1 MEFLA
6 CYVFQYCD
14 MSSFRPAPLWAI
26 KLQANC
32 CSFVPLAVLGGV
44 DEQSVL
50 TGEAIEKIGHCCQDT
65 GKATEDLRKIRQAV
79 LKPHGCTSSTLQS
92 ALKMGSNYLVMLT
105 DGTFLPCFHFI
116 SIQMSPDEAFQ
127 LCVRFLWGLLQDI
140 MVMREVSLLNPWQQ
154 CTAILLLLCQ
164 RVSGVSD
171 PSIIRGERA
180 TQKKATDYS
189 VVEQEQ
195 LHLTTGGAVVSQVS
209 QGKSILPSC
218 RRTGEGAGGRSRR
231 EQKRYNFTAEHA
243 RLVLQCEQGRISHL
257 R

>member
-32 CSFVPLAVLGGV
+32 CSFDPLAVLGGV

-140 MVMREVSLLNPWQQ
+140 WLCEKSAFSTHDSSVQPYCCCCVNVFLGFLIPPLLGVKELRRRRQPIIQLWSRNSFTSQQEVL
-154 CTAILLLLCQ
+154 
-164 RVSGVSD
+164 
-171 PSIIRGERA
+171 
-180 TQKKATDYS
+180 
-189 VVEQEQ
+189 
-195 LHLTTGGAVVSQVS
+195 
-209 QGKSILPSC
+209 
-218 RRTGEGAGGRSRR
+218 
-231 EQKRYNFTAEHA
+231 
-243 RLVLQCEQGRISHL
+243 
-257 R
+257 